1 MDKDIKQHDLSDSK
15 YYFNRE
21 LSLIEFN
28 RRVLLEGANS
38 KHPLLERLK
47 FLTIL
52 SSNLDE
58 FFMIRVAGLKSQVA
72 AGINYLSYDG
82 KTAEQ
87 QLLEIRKQLLPIYK
101 LQEDILIKEI
111 LPELSK
117 HGIHVLRSENLM
129 KKDKEYFKD
138 YFFDSIFPLLT
149 PLILSA
155 SHPFPRLVNRSLNI
169 AFIIKDPEKKNEETS
184 LAFLQI
190 PMNLPR
196 FLKLESR
203 PDENYV
209 LIESIIKEF
218 AENLF
223 PGLII
228 EQANTFRITRDADIE
243 IAEDEAE
250 DLISEIEEQIKLRRW
265 GKDPVRL
272 EVNHKMPAHL
282 LKLLSDVLDLEKDD
296 IYIVNRPLNL
306 PDFMSL
312 MKIDHPKLKDESF
325 KPITNLGFQ
334 VENSNLFDEIKKQ
347 DILVHHPFDSF
358 VSSTV
363 KFVEAAALDSS
374 VYAIK
379 ITLYRTGGDSLIIKA
394 LQKAAELGKN
404 VTAFVE
410 LKARFDEENNII
422 WARELEQSG
431 VHVIYG
437 VSGLKTHSK
446 IAMVVRNENNKLK
459 TYLHISTGNYNQGT
473 AKLYTDV
480 ALFTA
485 KDSFA
490 KEAVTLFNYLTGISH
505 FKDWKEFHVAPIN
518 LRQEIIKMIN
528 READKSTKENPG
540 EIIAKMNAL
549 AHKEVIQALYK
560 ASQKGVK
567 IKLLVRGVCCLKPGI
582 KGISENIEVRSIIGR
597 FLEHSRIFYFKNNG
611 NEEYYI
617 SSADW
622 MTRNLHQRV
631 ELEIP
636 IYEKRNTKK
645 LKEILES
652 YWSDNTNSWRLLE
665 SGEYEKISPKDG
677 EKQFSAQDFFLKKTH
692 KQRQKNN

>member
-1 MDKDIKQHDLSDSK
+1 MEKITKNIDLSDAK
-15 YYFNRE
+15 YYLNRE

-28 RRVLLEGANS
+28 YRVLLEGTNK

-72 AGINYLSYDG
+72 ADLNYLSYDG
-82 KTAEQ
+82 KTPQE
-87 QLLEIRKQLLPIYK
+87 QLLEIRNRLLPIYK

-117 HGIHVLRSENLM
+117 NGIHILKSENLL

-138 YFFDSIFPLLT
+138 YFFENIFPLLT

-155 SHPFPRLVNRSLNI
+155 SHPFPRLVNRSLNL
-169 AFIIKDPEKKNEETS
+169 AYIIRDPEKKNEETS

-196 FLKLESR
+196 FLKLDNR
-203 PDENYV
+203 PGDNFV

-218 AENLF
+218 SHNLF

-228 EQANTFRITRDADIE
+228 EQSNTFRITRDADIE

-272 EVNHKMPAHL
+272 EVNHKMPPHL
-282 LKLLSDVLDLEKDD
+282 LQLLTEVLELEKEDV
-296 IYIVNRPLNL
+296 YIVNRPLNL
-306 PDFMSL
+306 QDFMSL
-312 MKIDHPKLKDESF
+312 MKIDKKELKDSPF
-325 KPITNLGFQ
+325 TPITNLGLQKDF
-334 VENSNLFDEIKKQ
+334 SHIFDEIKKR

-358 VSSTV
+358 ISSTV
-363 KFVEAAALDSS
+363 SFIESS
-374 VYAIK
+374 ANDKDVLAIK
-379 ITLYRTGGDSLIIKA
+379 ITLYRAGGDSLIIKA
-394 LQKAAELGKN
+394 LQKAAEQGKN

-437 VSGLKTHSK
+437 VSGLKTHCK
-446 IAMVVRNENNKLK
+446 IAMVVRKEENKLK

-480 ALFTA
+480 AFFTA

-490 KEAVTLFNYLTGISH
+490 DEAVQLFNYLTGISR
-505 FKDWKEFHVAPIN
+505 FKDWKDFQIAPIN
-518 LRQEIIKMIN
+518 LRQNIIKMIN

-540 EIIAKMNAL
+540 EIIAKMNSI

-560 ASQKGVK
+560 ASQKGVN

-611 NEEYYI
+611 DEEYYI

-631 ELEIP
+631 ELSIP
-636 IYEKRNTKK
+636 IYDKKNTKK
-645 LKEILES
+645 LREIFDS
-652 YWSDNTNSWRLLE
+652 YWEDNINSWQLNENGDYIKLHPNE
-665 SGEYEKISPKDG
+665 NEIAFSG
-677 EKQFSAQDFFLKKTH
+677 QDYFLKKTH
-692 KQRQKNN
+692 KLRQKNN

>member
-1 MDKDIKQHDLSDSK
+1 MEKISKNIDLSDPK
-15 YYFNRE
+15 YYLNRE

-28 RRVLLEGANS
+28 YRVLLEGSNK

-72 AGINYLSYDG
+72 AGLENLSYDG
-82 KTAEQ
+82 KTPEQ
-87 QLLEIRKQLLPIYK
+87 QLIEIKKKLIPIYK
-101 LQEDILIKEI
+101 MQEDILIKDI
-111 LPELSK
+111 IPELSK
-117 HGIHVLRSENLM
+117 NGIHILRSDNLM

-138 YFFDSIFPLLT
+138 YFFSNIFPLLT

-155 SHPFPRLVNRSLNI
+155 SHPFPRLVNRSLNL
-169 AFIIKDPEKKNEETS
+169 AYIIRDPEKKNDDIS

-190 PMNLPR
+190 PTNLPR
-196 FLKLESR
+196 FLKLDNR
-203 PDENYV
+203 PGDNYV

-218 AENLF
+218 SHNLF

-272 EVNHKMPAHL
+272 EVSNKMPPEL
-282 LKLLSDVLDLEKDD
+282 LQLLSEVLDLEKED

-312 MKIDHPKLKDESF
+312 MKIDHSKLKDEPF
-325 KPITNLGFQ
+325 TPNINFGL
-334 VENSNLFDEIKKQ
+334 NHDHINLFEEIKKR
-347 DILVHHPFDSF
+347 DLFVHYPFDSF
-358 VSSTV
+358 ISSTV
-363 KFVEAAALDSS
+363 KFIELAANDSN

-379 ITLYRTGGDSLIIKA
+379 ITLYRAGGDSLIIKA

-437 VSGLKTHSK
+437 VSGLKTHCK
-446 IAMVVRNENNKLK
+446 IAMVVRKEDSKLK

-490 KEAVTLFNYLTGISH
+490 REAVSLFNYLTGISH
-505 FKDWKEFHVAPIN
+505 FKDWEEFQVAPIN
-518 LRQEIIKMIN
+518 LRQEIIKMID
-528 READKSTKENPG
+528 REAEKSTKENPG

-582 KGISENIEVRSIIGR
+582 EGISENIEVRSIIGR
-597 FLEHSRIFYFKNNG
+597 FLEHSRIFYFQNG
-611 NEEYYI
+611 GDEEYYI

-631 ELEIP
+631 ELAVP
-636 IYEKRNTKK
+636 IYDKRNTKK
-645 LKEILES
+645 LKEILHS
-652 YWSDNTNSWRLLE
+652 YWEDNCNSWKLHENGDYKKL
-665 SGEYEKISPKDG
+665 SPKDG
-677 EKQFSAQDFFLKKTH
+677 EKQFSAQDFFLQKTH
-692 KQRQKNN
+692 KQRQKKN